1 MKYIIS
7 FLFISIFGLAHS
19 TQNTDP
25 KAISTTKEIAQKVE
39 EGFEK
44 VLDKTDQKSITSSL
58 SSGIPSLESQL
69 SSISKAQMDYITKF
83 NGILDLIDKHDK
95 RVEVYKRLK
104 GTFTKELFSF
114 ERLEFLF
121 FLSLKLIVVYLLYY
135 ALKVS
140 IIRMI
145 TYHME
150 ALVQKRK
157 KNTSNHKLT
166 IQKTIIDVTIGP
178 LIRKI
183 AIWVLRTITVIIVLD
198 ILKVNVFP
206 LLFGFSLMCIAIA
219 VASKTMLQD
228 LLHGII
234 TILRGIISVG
244 EVVKIGDTKGKIEE
258 LNLRSMVLRLSTGE
272 VEVIPFSTITK
283 IVNYSRDLRIFKS
296 EVLIGFKQDIS
307 LVEKC
312 FKDALTKLRSTT
324 YYEKRVDPECNFLGI
339 SEFNEHG
346 YRVIATI
353 KYIPDPT
360 DHTGVKFNEFVFKEM
375 LLNNIEFPEVLET

>member
-1 MKYIIS
+1 MKYLII
-7 FLFISIFGLAHS
+7 FLFISLFGFAQSAEKIDH
-19 TQNTDP
+19 NV
-25 KAISTTKEIAQKVE
+25 ISTTKEIVQKVE
-39 EGFEK
+39 DGFEK
-44 VLDKTDQKSITSSL
+44 ALDKLDEKAITPSL
-58 SSGIPSLESQL
+58 SAGIPSLESQL

-83 NGILDLIDKHDK
+83 NGILDLIDKRDK
-95 RVEVYKRLK
+95 RVEIYKQLK
-104 GTFTKELFSF
+104 GAFTKEFFSF

-121 FLSLKLIVVYLLYY
+121 YLSLKLIVIYLLYY
-135 ALKVS
+135 ALRTS

-145 TYHME
+145 SYHME
-150 ALVQKRK
+150 TMIQKRQK
-157 KNTSNHKLT
+157 SINNHKLA
-166 IQKTIIDVTIGP
+166 IHKTMIDVTIGP

-183 AIWVLRTITVIIVLD
+183 ATWILRTITIIIVLD

-244 EVVKIGDTKGKIEE
+244 EVVKIGDTKGQIEE

-283 IVNYSRDLRIFKS
+283 IINYSRDLRIFKS
-296 EVLIGFKQDIS
+296 EVLIGFKQDVS
-307 LVEKC
+307 VVEKC
-312 FKDALTKLRSTT
+312 FKEALINLRSSA

-346 YRVIATI
+346 YRVMATI
-353 KYIPDPT
+353 KYVPDPT
-360 DHTGVKFNEFVFKEM
+360 DNTGVKFNEYVFKQM
-375 LLNNIEFPEVLET
+375 LLHNIKFPEVLER